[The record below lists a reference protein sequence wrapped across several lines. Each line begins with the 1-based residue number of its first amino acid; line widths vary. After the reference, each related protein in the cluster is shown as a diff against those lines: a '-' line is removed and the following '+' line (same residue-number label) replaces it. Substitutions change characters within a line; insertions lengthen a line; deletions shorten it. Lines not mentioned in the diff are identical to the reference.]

1 MIVSERA
8 LAHQHAMPPKALIMI
23 FSTVV
28 ILTAAYFF
36 TLFAIHGFSPDFLEI
51 NRCVE
56 SGGRWDAKNR
66 RCEKIPEAYIPPPL
80 SEP

>member
-1 MIVSERA
+1 MIASGHG
-8 LAHQHAMPPKALIMI
+8 LAQEPRVPPKALIMI

-28 ILTAAYFF
+28 VLTAAYFF
-36 TLFAIHGFSPDFLEI
+36 TLFAIHGFSSDFLEI

-66 RCEKIPEAYIPPPL
+66 RCEKIPEAYIPPPVA
-80 SEP
+80 EP